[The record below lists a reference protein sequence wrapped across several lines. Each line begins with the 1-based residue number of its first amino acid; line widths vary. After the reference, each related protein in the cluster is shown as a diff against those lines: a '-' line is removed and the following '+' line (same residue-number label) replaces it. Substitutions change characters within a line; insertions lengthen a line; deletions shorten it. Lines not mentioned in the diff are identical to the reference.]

1 MKKILSLI
9 IAIVLIFSCFAIT
22 VFAEDVDIFSAKEP
36 KATFSED
43 YKKLYVDG
51 EPFSRIDS
59 SMLISDID
67 YMLLVDDVYNQEYDT
82 GNDIYVEL
90 TEAQKEEVN
99 LIEFECNGQRNI
111 YRVSITYKDGS
122 QFISTF
128 LKDKYLEE
136 YNQLL
141 NGEASEYEIE
151 FLFPEGNIVKAEK
164 NQLFGEAVTLK
175 RKELEDFNDLFDVTV
190 RNADG
195 SIVLGVGLMIR
206 IGDDYYYADYEELGI
221 KMHIGW
227 DGMSGIA
234 GKTIYHITDEALLID
249 IKAAQE
255 SYFEDDFGILY
266 DEDAT
271 DGISKVFFTVI
282 FLVIPLALLVIFL
295 IKAIRGKGIYR
306 KMYITIA
313 VLCAVIIVV
322 FTILASFIS
331 TFADS
336 SESFIGGSDY
346 ADDIQIS
353 TDLFGEFNDDTTT
366 LEILELKIS
375 GADAVM
381 VKRAEYCGDNNCSN
395 GCVEGVFCIR
405 KDCAVDDAM
414 LQLGIGKP
422 NGYDEYY
429 NEETMETSVITDM
442 IEYENGYE
450 VEYEIIGVG

>member
-9 IAIVLIFSCFAIT
+9 IAFVLIFSCLAIT
-22 VFAEDVDIFSAKEP
+22 VFAEDIAIEESYEYIPSEDVDIFANKEP

-43 YKKLYVDG
+43 YKKLYIDG

-99 LIEFECNGQRNI
+99 IIEFECNGQRNI

-313 VLCAVIIVV
+313 VLCAIIIVV

-336 SESFIGGSDY
+336 SESFVGGS
-346 ADDIQIS
+346 
-353 TDLFGEFNDDTTT
+353 DDTTT

-375 GADAVM
+375 DENAVM
-381 VKRAEYCGDNNCSN
+381 VKRAEYCGNNHCSD
-395 GCVEGVFCIR
+395 GCAEGVFCIR

-414 LQLGIGKP
+414 LQLEIGEP
-422 NGYDEYY
+422 NGNDEYY
-429 NEETMETSVITDM
+429 NVETMEISTILDIT
-442 IEYENGYE
+442 EYENGYE
-450 VEYEIIGVG
+450 VEYEIIGLG